1 MTDAP
6 LRTRYLTQDERA
18 LLIARWREQHRKYH
32 NLDHLLSVLSSLDN
46 LRSAGTSFDDEAVT
60 LAAWFHDA
68 IYEVGAAD
76 NEDQSADLA
85 LRMLAGRSCAQEVAR
100 LVRAT
105 AEHRVDTNDVNA
117 SALCDADLAILASD
131 SQRYSKY
138 CADVRD
144 EYSQFED
151 TLYYAGRSRVLEQL
165 LSLDRL
171 FNTDFGYENWESPAR
186 RNLETELRSIRPS

>member
-1 MTDAP
+1 M
-6 LRTRYLTQDERA
+6 
-18 LLIARWREQHRKYH
+18 
-32 NLDHLLSVLSSLDN
+32 SSLDN